1 MKRINYIFCIILSGC
16 FISAGASQSS
26 PNSIDFFDS
35 EELLEMTLYFDVHEF
50 IRTKSD
56 PRNFD
61 ALLTVKTLSGDSV
74 SETVKIKARG
84 EMRRKYCAFPP
95 LMIKFSDTRLKLV
108 THCNQTE
115 LHENYVF
122 REYLAYRLFNLV
134 TNYSFKTRLVHI
146 NYVDINNPKRSVTAY
161 GFLIENE
168 DDMAERNGAKV
179 LESDKISQKHMDE
192 LDMTRVALFNYMIG
206 NTDWSVLQ
214 QHNIKILMPVDT
226 FTNKGIPVAYDF
238 DYSGFVKT
246 AYSAPSSSLPIK
258 AVTER
263 YYMGSCISMT
273 ELETV
278 LQEFESLRETFINTI
293 QDFKYLNNP
302 SKKKLEYYINGF
314 FKEQK
319 HKDMMLAELNK
330 TCRKY

>member
-1 MKRINYIFCIILSGC
+1 
-16 FISAGASQSS
+16 
-26 PNSIDFFDS
+26 
-35 EELLEMTLYFDVHEF
+35 
-50 IRTKSD
+50 
-56 PRNFD
+56 
-61 ALLTVKTLSGDSV
+61 
-74 SETVKIKARG
+74 
-84 EMRRKYCAFPP
+84 
-95 LMIKFSDTRLKLV
+95 
-108 THCNQTE
+108 
-115 LHENYVF
+115 
-122 REYLAYRLFNLV
+122 
-134 TNYSFKTRLVHI
+134 
-146 NYVDINNPKRSVTAY
+146 
-161 GFLIENE
+161 
-168 DDMAERNGAKV
+168 
-179 LESDKISQKHMDE
+179 
-192 LDMTRVALFNYMIG
+192 
-206 NTDWSVLQ
+206 
-214 QHNIKILMPVDT
+214 MPVDT

-278 LQEFESLRETFINTI
+278 LQEFESLRETFIGTI